1 MIDSHLHLWDPGRL
15 RYSWLSGDLD
25 AAFDAARFASVR
37 EAVTEPVRAIA
48 VQAECDPAQA
58 LDEVDWL
65 SASAEEAGLVGIV
78 AWAPLLTGTAIR
90 AHLDALAE
98 RPLVVGV
105 RWLFQ
110 DRPSDQWLS
119 SEAIAA
125 AREVARRGWTF
136 DVCARH
142 DQLADVIRFVD
153 AVPELRVVVDH
164 LGKPPVGAGST
175 DDGDAIAAWDAAIR
189 CLAERPS
196 VAVKLSGLPA
206 ESSRP
211 WVLDDVRH
219 LLDRVVEVFGPE
231 RSLYGSDWPVSGG
244 GAPREYARWSQA
256 VALGARGDDRWLA
269 EVFGE
274 SARRW
279 YRLDRVG
286 SESARPAPKD
296 RTESRY
302 SPTIDRLIADFDSDT
317 SDV

>member
-1 MIDSHLHLWDPGRL
+1 MIDSHLHLWDPARL

-25 AAFDAARFASVR
+25 DVFNAVRFASVR
-37 EAVTEPVRAIA
+37 EAVAEPVHAIA

-90 AHLDALAE
+90 PYLDALAE

-119 SEAIAA
+119 REALAA

-164 LGKPPVGAGST
+164 LGKPPVGPAVT
-175 DDGDAIAAWDAAIR
+175 DDHDAIAAWDAAIR
-189 CLAERPS
+189 CLGERPS

-206 ESSRP
+206 EAAHP
-211 WVLDDVRH
+211 WALDDVRD
-219 LLDRVVEVFGPE
+219 LLGRVVEVFGPE

-244 GAPREYARWSQA
+244 GPAHEYARWSQV
-256 VALGARGDDRWLA
+256 VAAGAHGDDGWLT

-279 YRLDRVG
+279 YRLDRVCG
-286 SESARPAPKD
+286 EPSRSLRKG
-296 RTESRY
+296 RTEARDISIPNHHMG
-302 SPTIDRLIADFDSDT
+302 SFDSET